1 MLKSLVPR
9 VLVSLNWI
17 SLSSAQWQDKSQRA
31 ELKYRKLHL
40 NTRKKKKLFHFEGDQ
55 TLQQVAE
62 KDFGVSIHGD
72 TQNLMGEGPE

>member
-1 MLKSLVPR
+1 MTGQEPKSRTEIQKAPLKH
-9 VLVSLNWI
+9 
-17 SLSSAQWQDKSQRA
+17 K
-31 ELKYRKLHL
+31 K
-40 NTRKKKKLFHFEGDQ
+40 KKKKLFHFEGDQ